1 MGINRKNITKISAQ
15 ICKLLMEIVEQK
27 NPNISHS
34 VLFSEFGKDVAKFLI
49 DQNYLTQG
57 ENLDTYWLGSEDKD
71 VDVEWNEKLKSFVYL
86 SLSGKFVAVE
96 EDDLKTYDADFDK
109 IVNFLAKEFDVL
121 ESSKT
126 KQNQHLEE
134 LLFFVGNAQINKKK
148 FAIFFARRLNN
159 STVFKKVEEFFVKE
173 STSSLPKLILTSS
186 NQFCPESLKT
196 KAKIISIPKLIE
208 LANSKALFN
217 MDYIANVIFGIGSD
231 EAKPDVYCT
240 EDASTLFVG
249 DKSWSIKGDKQR
261 QIIKLMC
268 DHYLENPD
276 KKIRWQE
283 LLDDADIETSSRF
296 RDFFKYSSVAEVI
309 INKDGFVWFNT
320 DKKND

>member
-1 MGINRKNITKISAQ
+1 
-15 ICKLLMEIVEQK
+15 MEIVEQK

-57 ENLDTYWLGSEDKD
+57 EALKSYWLGSEDKD
-71 VDVEWNEKLKSFVYL
+71 VEVEWNDNLKSSAYL
-86 SLSGKFVAVE
+86 SSAGKFVAVK
-96 EDDLKTYDADFDK
+96 EDDLKTYDANFEK
-109 IVNFLAKEFDVL
+109 IVSFLAKEFDVL

-126 KQNQHLEE
+126 KQNEHLEG
-134 LLFFVGNAQINKKK
+134 LLFFVGEARISKKK
-148 FAIFFARRLNN
+148 IAIFFARRLNDN
-159 STVFKKVEEFFVKE
+159 EVLKKIEEFFIKP
-173 STSSLPKLILTSS
+173 TSSLPKLILTSS
-186 NQFCPESLKT
+186 NHLSPESLKN
-196 KAKIISIPKLIE
+196 KSKIISIPKLLG

-217 MDYIANVIFGIGSD
+217 MDYIANVIFGSFRD

-240 EDASTLFVG
+240 EDASVLFVG

-276 KKIRWQE
+276 KKIRWKE
-283 LLDDADIETSSRF
+283 LLDDADIETTSRF
-296 RDFFKYSSVAEVI
+296 RDFFKGSAVAEAI
-309 INKDGFVWFNT
+309 SHQNGFVWFNT
-320 DKKND
+320 GEEVD

>member
-1 MGINRKNITKISAQ
+1 MGFNGKNLTPQ

-57 ENLDTYWLGSEDKD
+57 ESLESYWLGSEDKD
-71 VDVEWNEKLKSFVYL
+71 VYVEWNEKLKSFAYL
-86 SLSGKFVAVE
+86 SSAGKFVAIK
-96 EDDLKTYDADFDK
+96 EDDLKTYDANFEK
-109 IVNFLAKEFDVL
+109 IVSFLAKEFDVS

-126 KQNQHLEE
+126 KQNQHLEG
-134 LLFFVGNAQINKKK
+134 LLFFVGEARVNKKK
-148 FAIFFARRLNN
+148 VAIFFARRLNDN
-159 STVFKKVEEFFVKE
+159 EVLKKVEEFFIKP
-173 STSSLPKLILTSS
+173 TSSLTKLILTSS
-186 NQFCPESLKT
+186 NHLSPESLKN
-196 KAKIISIPKLIE
+196 KSKIISIPKLLG

-268 DHYLENPD
+268 EHYLENPE
-276 KKIRWQE
+276 KKIRWQK
-283 LLDDADIETSSRF
+283 LLDDADIETSSRSK
-296 RDFFKYSSVAEVI
+296 DFFKGSAVAEVI
-309 INKDGFVWFNT
+309 NHKDSFVWFKT
-320 DKKND
+320 DEKND

>member
-1 MGINRKNITKISAQ
+1 MGFNGKNLTPQ

-34 VLFSEFGKDVAKFLI
+34 VLFSEFGKDAAKFLI

-57 ENLDTYWLGSEDKD
+57 ESLESYWLGSEDKD
-71 VDVEWNEKLKSFVYL
+71 VYVEWNEKLKSFAYV
-86 SLSGKFVAVE
+86 SSSGKFVAVK

-121 ESSKT
+121 ESSRT
-126 KQNQHLEE
+126 KQNQHLEG

-148 FAIFFARRLNN
+148 FAIFFARRLND
-159 STVFKKVEEFFVKE
+159 SAVFKKVEEFFIKE

-196 KAKIISIPKLIE
+196 KAKIISIPKLLD

-217 MDYIANVIFGIGSD
+217 MDYVANVLSGNSD
-231 EAKPDVYCT
+231 SDPKPYVYCS
-240 EDASTLFVG
+240 EDGSNLCVG
-249 DKSWSIKGDKQR
+249 EKNWSIKGDKQR
-261 QIIKLMC
+261 QIIKIMC
-268 DHYLENPD
+268 DFYAENPD
-276 KKIRWQE
+276 AKTRWNTILE
-283 LLDDADIETSSRF
+283 EADIETSSRL
-296 RDFFKYSSVAEVI
+296 RDLFKNSKVMEAIDY
-309 INKDGFVWFNT
+309 KDGFVWF
-320 DKKND
+320 KV

>member
-1 MGINRKNITKISAQ
+1 MGFNGKNLTPQ

-57 ENLDTYWLGSEDKD
+57 ESLESYWLGSEDKD
-71 VDVEWNEKLKSFVYL
+71 VYVEWNEKLKSFAYV
-86 SLSGKFVAVE
+86 SSSGKFVAVK
-96 EDDLKTYDADFDK
+96 EDDLKTYDANFEK
-109 IVNFLAKEFDVL
+109 IVSFLAKEFDVS

-126 KQNQHLEE
+126 KQNQHLEG
-134 LLFFVGNAQINKKK
+134 LLFFVGEARISKKK
-148 FAIFFARRLNN
+148 VAVFFARRLNDN
-159 STVFKKVEEFFVKE
+159 EVLKKVEEFFIKP
-173 STSSLPKLILTSS
+173 TSSLTKLVLTSS
-186 NQFCPESLKT
+186 NHLSPESLKN
-196 KAKIISIPKLIE
+196 KSKIISIPKLLG

-217 MDYIANVIFGIGSD
+217 MDYVANVIFGIGSD

-240 EDASTLFVG
+240 EDASTLFIG

-268 DHYLENPD
+268 DHYLENPE
-276 KKIRWQE
+276 KKIRWPD
-283 LLDDADIETSSRF
+283 LLNDADIETSSRF
-296 RDFFKYSSVAEVI
+296 RDFFKYSAVLEA
-309 INKDGFVWFNT
+309 INHQNGFVWFNT
-320 DKKND
+320 GEKID

>member
-1 MGINRKNITKISAQ
+1 MGFNGKNLTPQ

-57 ENLDTYWLGSEDKD
+57 ESLESYWLGSEDKD
-71 VDVEWNEKLKSFVYL
+71 VYVEWNEKLKSFAYV
-86 SLSGKFVAVE
+86 SSSGKFVAIK
-96 EDDLKTYDADFDK
+96 EDELKTYDANFEK
-109 IVNFLAKEFDVL
+109 IISFLAKEFDVS

-126 KQNQHLEE
+126 KQNQHLEG
-134 LLFFVGNAQINKKK
+134 LLFFVGEARINKKK
-148 FAIFFARRLNN
+148 VAVFFARRLNDN
-159 STVFKKVEEFFVKE
+159 EVLKKVEEFFIKP
-173 STSSLPKLILTSS
+173 TSSLTKLILTSS
-186 NQFCPESLKT
+186 NHLSPESLKN
-196 KAKIISIPKLIE
+196 KSKIISIPKLLG

-217 MDYIANVIFGIGSD
+217 MDYVANVIFGIGSD

-240 EDASTLFVG
+240 EDASVLFIG

-268 DHYLENPD
+268 ENYLENPA
-276 KKIRWQE
+276 KKTRWQE
-283 LLDDADIETSSRF
+283 LLDDADIETSSRS
-296 RDFFKYSSVAEVI
+296 RDFFKGSAVAEA
-309 INKDGFVWFNT
+309 INHKDGFVWFKT
-320 DKKND
+320 DEKNI

>member
-1 MGINRKNITKISAQ
+1 MGFNGKNLTPQ

-57 ENLDTYWLGSEDKD
+57 ESLESYWLGSEDKD
-71 VDVEWNEKLKSFVYL
+71 VYVEWNEKLKSFAYA
-86 SLSGKFVAVE
+86 SSSGKFVAVK
-96 EDDLKTYDADFDK
+96 EDDLKTYDANFEK
-109 IVNFLAKEFDVL
+109 IVSFLAKEFDVL

-126 KQNQHLEE
+126 KQNQHLEG
-134 LLFFVGNAQINKKK
+134 LLFFVGEARISKKK
-148 FAIFFARRLNN
+148 VAVFFARRLNDN
-159 STVFKKVEEFFVKE
+159 EVLKKVEEFFIKP
-173 STSSLPKLILTSS
+173 TSSLTKLILTSS
-186 NQFCPESLKT
+186 NHLSPESLKN
-196 KAKIISIPKLIE
+196 KSKIISIPKLLG

-268 DHYLENPD
+268 ENYLENPE
-276 KKIRWQE
+276 KKIRWQK
-283 LLDDADIETSSRF
+283 LLDDADIETSSRSK
-296 RDFFKYSSVAEVI
+296 DFFKGSAVAEA
-309 INKDGFVWFNT
+309 INHKDSFVWFKT
-320 DKKND
+320 DEKND

>member
-1 MGINRKNITKISAQ
+1 MGFNGKNLTPQ

-34 VLFSEFGKDVAKFLI
+34 VLFSEFGKDVAKFLV

-57 ENLDTYWLGSEDKD
+57 ESLESYWLGSEDKD
-71 VDVEWNEKLKSFVYL
+71 VYVEWNEKLKSFAYL
-86 SLSGKFVAVE
+86 SPAGKFVAVK
-96 EDDLKTYDADFDK
+96 EDDLKTYDANFEK
-109 IVNFLAKEFDVL
+109 IVSFLAKEFDVS

-126 KQNQHLEE
+126 KQNQHLEG
-134 LLFFVGNAQINKKK
+134 LLFFVGEARINKKK
-148 FAIFFARRLNN
+148 VAVFFARRLNDN
-159 STVFKKVEEFFVKE
+159 EVLKKVEEFFIKP
-173 STSSLPKLILTSS
+173 TSSLPKLILTSS
-186 NQFCPESLKT
+186 NHLSPESLKN
-196 KAKIISIPKLIE
+196 KSKIISIPKL
-208 LANSKALFN
+208 LGLGNSKDLFN

-240 EDASTLFVG
+240 EDASTLFIG

-268 DHYLENPD
+268 DHYLENPE

-283 LLDDADIETSSRF
+283 LLDDADIETSSRS
-296 RDFFKYSSVAEVI
+296 RDFFKGSSVAET
-309 INKDGFVWFNT
+309 INHKDGFIWFKT
-320 DKKND
+320 DEKNS

>member
-1 MGINRKNITKISAQ
+1 MGFNGKNLTPQ

-57 ENLDTYWLGSEDKD
+57 ESLESYWLGSEDKD
-71 VDVEWNEKLKSFVYL
+71 VYVEWNEKLKSFAYV
-86 SLSGKFVAVE
+86 SSSGKFVAVK
-96 EDDLKTYDADFDK
+96 EDDLKTYDANFEK
-109 IVNFLAKEFDVL
+109 IVSFLAKEFEVS

-126 KQNQHLEE
+126 KQNQHLEG
-134 LLFFVGNAQINKKK
+134 LLFFVGEARINKKK
-148 FAIFFARRLNN
+148 VAVFFARRLNDN
-159 STVFKKVEEFFVKE
+159 EVLKKVEEFFIKP
-173 STSSLPKLILTSS
+173 TSSLIKLILTSS
-186 NQFCPESLKT
+186 NHLSPESLKN
-196 KAKIISIPKLIE
+196 KSKIISIPKLLG

-217 MDYIANVIFGIGSD
+217 MDYVANIIFGIGSD

-249 DKSWSIKGDKQR
+249 DKIWSIKGDKQR

-268 DHYLENPD
+268 ENYLENPA
-276 KKIRWQE
+276 KKTRWQE
-283 LLDDADIETSSRF
+283 LLDDADIETSSRS
-296 RDFFKYSSVAEVI
+296 RDFFKGSAVAEA
-309 INKDGFVWFNT
+309 INHKDGFVWFKT
-320 DKKND
+320 DEKNI